1 MHHQKI
7 SDDHQKNLWL
17 MKTKILVCGW
27 ISEHPFKA
35 SIAPGNVGCIVIPS
49 FHWAVIWCPHSC
61 HSAFWGSEWLWALLP
76 FKERSLLATG
86 GALEWFFSWTLYR
99 MTISM
104 TLYLVRGSFQL
115 ISKPKKMTHTH
126 TPYFLA
132 ILKEN
137 QCLISFLRKFPPSFL
152 SRSQH
157 TMWNESQGIVLQCS
171 C

>member
-1 MHHQKI
+1 MDFWASLQSLDCPGECGMH
-7 SDDHQKNLWL
+7 SDPLLSLSSDL
-17 MKTKILVCGW
+17 M
-27 ISEHPFKA
+27 SP
-35 SIAPGNVGCIVIPS
+35 
-49 FHWAVIWCPHSC
+49 SC

>member
-49 FHWAVIWCPHSC
+49 FHWAVIWCPHL
-61 HSAFWGSEWLWALLP
+61 ATLP
-76 FKERSLLATG
+76 SGDLSGCELFSLLKKEAPSHRG
-86 GALEWFFSWTLYR
+86 RSWMIFSWTLYR

-115 ISKPKKMTHTH
+115 ISKLKKMTHTH